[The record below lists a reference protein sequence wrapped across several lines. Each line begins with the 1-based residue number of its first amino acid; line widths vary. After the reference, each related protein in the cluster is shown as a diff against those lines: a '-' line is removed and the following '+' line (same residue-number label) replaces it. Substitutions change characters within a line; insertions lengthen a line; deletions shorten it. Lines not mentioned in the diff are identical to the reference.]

1 LKRDLQG
8 KIAELILREEIQGEK
23 FIYYLRWI
31 LILFQI
37 VSLLFLVL
45 SETYLPGSYYALG
58 FFFFMA
64 LYNLFL
70 LVVFRK
76 NRYRSAIKYISVFL
90 DTAVISLALYVGSV
104 TTTTHAPVTSALI
117 FLYLIVM
124 VGSVLRLRKLHA
136 LYTTVLVL
144 LAFNLVYLLRYPAFS
159 GVPGIEQFSRA
170 AIMEQIFKSFYML
183 FLGFVLYH
191 IIVMLQR
198 FVEDVVMSLN
208 LMRERE
214 GVVQRRY
221 EEIINGIGDGIV
233 VTNESGK
240 IFLVN
245 PAFETLTGYSSEQL
259 LHGGL
264 GLLFQTAGLQ
274 TEFGAGRHLDKA
286 GERDIVTFESRVRQ
300 KDGTHIPV
308 EISVS
313 RSRISGDWVQL
324 ATVRDIRKRKKL
336 ERQLIRSHKIETMG
350 RLACGFAHDFNNLIT
365 VMGENIYRAK
375 DENNPGRI
383 KEYLCNN
390 ESIVERA
397 KGLIEQILVFSTGG
411 TGIWQHTSVPVMMGK
426 IENLLLN
433 VIPPHIELKLT
444 NETHDGG
451 LFRASETG
459 IVQILFN
466 LIINARDAIG
476 KEQGT
481 IEVRARLEGTGDFI
495 CPILTPRGGRD
506 SRYIVFSVLDDG
518 TGIHPDIIDQVFEPC
533 FTTKLEGPVI
543 GNGLGL
549 AIVHTIVEN
558 LGGGIDVDTAVG
570 KGTKIS
576 VYLPFERVGKKE
588 GLREGRE
595 KRIVFVDDD
604 VDVRLIGKRL
614 LEKRGYK
621 VSVAE
626 NGESALGILG
636 REERQDL
643 LIIDYHMPG
652 LQGQRLIEKITEH
665 SSIPIILLTGDVTDE
680 VDNLSGNERII
691 DIIRK
696 PLNVDLFL
704 DTVDTAVG

>member
-1 LKRDLQG
+1 MKRDLRE

-31 LILFQI
+31 MVAFQS
-37 VSLLFLVL
+37 VSLLFLIV
-45 SETYLPGSYYALG
+45 SRKYLPGSYYALG
-58 FFFFMA
+58 FVSFMA

-70 LVVFRK
+70 LVVIRK

-90 DTAVISLALYVGSV
+90 DTAIISLALYVGSV
-104 TTTTHAPVTSALI
+104 TTTIHAPVTSALT
-117 FLYLIVM
+117 FFYLIVM

-136 LYTTVLVL
+136 LYTTVLIL
-144 LAFNLVYLLRYPAFS
+144 LFFNLVYFLRYQSFS
-159 GVPGIEQFSRA
+159 GVPGVEQFARA
-170 AIMEQIFKSFYML
+170 AIMEQVFRSLYML
-183 FLGFVLYH
+183 FLGFILYH

-198 FVEDVVMSLN
+198 LIEDVVMSFN
-208 LMRERE
+208 LMRGRE
-214 GVVQRRY
+214 EVVQRRY

-240 IFLVN
+240 IILVN
-245 PAFETLTGYSSEQL
+245 PAFQILTGYSGEEL
-259 LHGGL
+259 LHCGL
-264 GLLFQTAGLQ
+264 GLLFHNAELQPGL
-274 TEFGAGRHLDKA
+274 GVGRDVASEK
-286 GERDIVTFESRVRQ
+286 DITTFESIVRQ
-300 KDGTHIPV
+300 KNGTDIPV

-313 RSRISGDWVQL
+313 RTKISGDWVQL

-375 DENNPGRI
+375 NENNPGRI
-383 KEYLCNN
+383 QEYLCNN

-397 KGLIEQILVFSTGG
+397 KDLIEQILVFSTGG
-411 TGIWQHTSVPVMMGK
+411 TGIWQHTSVPVIIGK
-426 IENLLLN
+426 IDKLLLN
-433 VIPPHIELKLT
+433 AIPPHIELKLLDEVCG
-444 NETHDGG
+444 NE

-476 KEQGT
+476 KKHGI
-481 IEVRARLEGTGDFI
+481 IEVSARLEGIGDFI
-495 CPILTPRGGRD
+495 FPILIPRGDGD
-506 SRYIVFSVLDDG
+506 SRFIVFTVLDNG

-533 FTTKLEGPVI
+533 FTTKLDGPVI

-576 VYLPFERVGKKE
+576 VYLPLEVIGK
-588 GLREGRE
+588 REQMLDDSE

-604 VDVRLIGKRL
+604 ADVRLIGKRL

-626 NGESALGILG
+626 SGESALGILTS
-636 REERQDL
+636 EEEQDL

-652 LQGQRLIEKITEH
+652 LQGKNLIEKITEH
-665 SSIPIILLTGDVTDE
+665 CSVPIILLTGDITDE
-680 VDNLSGNERII
+680 VDSLSGNERII

-696 PLNVDLFL
+696 PIDVDLFL
-704 DTVDTAVG
+704 DTVDAAVCY